1 MLKSRVMSRLAGP
14 NIATAEPGR
23 ELRLLRRLTVALAT
37 GMVVW
42 MMLAWGVYLVWNVQE
57 QL

>member
-1 MLKSRVMSRLAGP
+1 MLKSRVMGCVGRLAGSD
-14 NIATAEPGR
+14 IAASQSGR

-42 MMLAWGVYLVWNVQE
+42 MMLAWGGYLVWNV
-57 QL
+57 